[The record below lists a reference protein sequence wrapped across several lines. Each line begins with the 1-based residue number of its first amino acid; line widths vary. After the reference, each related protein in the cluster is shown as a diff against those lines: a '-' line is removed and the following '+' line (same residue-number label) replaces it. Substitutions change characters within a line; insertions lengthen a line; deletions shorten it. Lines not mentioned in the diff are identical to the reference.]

1 MAQIENDMSAQSDL
15 KKITIPDIVT
25 LKKEG
30 KKVTALT
37 AYDYLMARMLDET
50 GIDIILVGDSLGMVV
65 AGHPNTLS
73 VSMDQMI
80 YHTSIVSRAVKKS
93 LVVGDMPFMS
103 YQASIEQ
110 GVENAGRFLQEAG
123 AEAVKIEGGK
133 IVLPLVEKL
142 VQLGIPVMGHLGLL
156 PQSIHKYGSYKLQG
170 KEPEMAAQL
179 KEDALML
186 QNAGCFSVVMEK
198 IPANLARDISQSLSI
213 PTIGIG
219 AGPYCDGQILVSYD
233 MLGIFDQF
241 KPRFVRRYANLAD
254 QMRDAFQNYIT
265 DVQSG
270 KFPTE
275 DESFK

>member
-1 MAQIENDMSAQSDL
+1 MSTQSEI
-15 KKITIPDIVT
+15 KKITIPDIVA
-25 LKKEG
+25 LKQTG
-30 KKVTALT
+30 KRVTALT
-37 AYDYLMARMLDET
+37 AYDYLMAGMLDGA

-65 AGHPNTLS
+65 AGHSNTLP

-80 YHTSIVSRAVKKS
+80 YHTNIVSRAVKHA

-103 YQASIEQ
+103 YQASMEQ
-110 GVENAGRFLQEAG
+110 GIENAGRFLKEAG
-123 AEAVKIEGGK
+123 AEAVKIEGGR

-142 VQLGIPVMGHLGLL
+142 IQLGIPVMGHLGLL

-170 KEPEMAAQL
+170 KDPEVASQI

-186 QNAGCFSVVMEK
+186 QNAGCFSIVLEK
-198 IPANLARDISQSLSI
+198 IPVNLAREISQSLSI

-219 AGPYCDGQILVSYD
+219 AGPHCDGQILVSYD

-254 QMRDAFQNYIT
+254 QMRAAFQSYIK
-265 DVQSG
+265 DVRSG
-270 KFPTE
+270 TFPTE

>member
-1 MAQIENDMSAQSDL
+1 MSTQSEI
-15 KKITIPDIVT
+15 KKITIPDIVA
-25 LKKEG
+25 LKQTG

-37 AYDYLMARMLDET
+37 AYDYLMAGMLDGA

-65 AGHPNTLS
+65 AGHSNTLP

-80 YHTSIVSRAVKKS
+80 YHTNIVSRAVKHA

-103 YQASIEQ
+103 YQASMEQ
-110 GVENAGRFLQEAG
+110 GIENAGRFLKEAG
-123 AEAVKIEGGK
+123 AEAVKIEGGR

-142 VQLGIPVMGHLGLL
+142 IQLGIPVMGHLGLL

-170 KEPEMAAQL
+170 KDPEVASQI

-186 QNAGCFSVVMEK
+186 QNAGCFSIVLEK
-198 IPANLARDISQSLSI
+198 IPVNLAREISQSLSI

-219 AGPYCDGQILVSYD
+219 AGPHCDGQILVSYD
-233 MLGIFDQF
+233 MLGIFDRF

-254 QMRDAFQNYIT
+254 QMRAAFQSYIK
-265 DVQSG
+265 DVRSG
-270 KFPTE
+270 TFPTE

>member
-1 MAQIENDMSAQSDL
+1 MSTQSEI
-15 KKITIPDIVT
+15 KKITIPDIVA
-25 LKKEG
+25 LKQTG

-37 AYDYLMARMLDET
+37 AYDYLMAGMLDGA

-65 AGHPNTLS
+65 AGHSNTLP

-80 YHTSIVSRAVKKS
+80 YHTNIVSRAVKHA

-103 YQASIEQ
+103 YQASMEQ
-110 GVENAGRFLQEAG
+110 GIENAGRFLKEAG
-123 AEAVKIEGGK
+123 AEAVKIEGGR

-142 VQLGIPVMGHLGLL
+142 IQLGIPVMGHLGLL

-170 KEPEMAAQL
+170 KDPEVALQI

-186 QNAGCFSVVMEK
+186 QNAGCFSIVLEK
-198 IPANLARDISQSLSI
+198 IPVNLAREISQSLSI

-219 AGPYCDGQILVSYD
+219 AGPHCDGQILVSYD

-254 QMRDAFQNYIT
+254 QMRAAFQSYIK
-265 DVQSG
+265 DVRSG
-270 KFPTE
+270 TFPTE

>member
-1 MAQIENDMSAQSDL
+1 MSTQSDI

-37 AYDYLMARMLDET
+37 AYDYLMARMLDEA

-65 AGHPNTLS
+65 AGQPNTLS

-80 YHTSIVSRAVKKS
+80 YHTAIVSRAVKTA
-93 LVVGDMPFMS
+93 LLVGDMPFMS
-103 YQASIEQ
+103 YQVSIEK
-110 GVENAGRFLQEAG
+110 GIENAGRFLQEAG
-123 AEAVKIEGGK
+123 AEAVKIEGGQV
-133 IVLPLVEKL
+133 VLPLIEKL
-142 VQLGIPVMGHLGLL
+142 IRLGIPVMGHLGLL

-170 KEPEMAAQL
+170 KDPVMASQL
-179 KEDALML
+179 KEDALLL
-186 QNAGCFSVVMEK
+186 QDAGCFSIVLEK
-198 IPANLARDISQSLSI
+198 IPVSLAQEITQMLDI

-219 AGPYCDGQILVSYD
+219 AGPFCDGQILVSYD

-254 QMRDAFQNYIT
+254 QMRKAFQKYIT

-270 KFPTE
+270 RFPTE